1 MNFQHANENY
11 GHLCC
16 FKAKSCEKNCYWEKI
31 ADGVTGKQ
39 STSNII
45 SEQFIKEG

>member
-16 FKAKSCEKNCYWEKI
+16 FKAKSREKKLLL
-31 ADGVTGKQ
+31 GKDC
-39 STSNII
+39 S
-45 SEQFIKEG
+45 

>member
-1 MNFQHANENY
+1 MNFQNANEIY

-16 FKAKSCEKNCYWEKI
+16 FKAKSREKIAIGKKI